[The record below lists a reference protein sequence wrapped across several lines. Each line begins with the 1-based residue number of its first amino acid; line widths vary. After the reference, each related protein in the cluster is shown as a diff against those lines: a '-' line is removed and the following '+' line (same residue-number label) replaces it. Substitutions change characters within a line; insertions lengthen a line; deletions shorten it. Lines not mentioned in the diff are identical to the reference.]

1 MLIKRKFLFPSFM
14 RYINKNIFNNNLTKY
29 LILGNITCDLDSF
42 LSTYLLSL
50 AKTFSLK
57 STNNLY
63 IPILNCERGE
73 LKYRFDI
80 DYLTKL
86 YKLNV
91 NNMLYINDPS
101 IKTLLKKYKNKI
113 ILVDHNKV
121 DVNQSKLLNSKNNK
135 IVSIYDHHKDEKYN
149 KSNNII
155 KHIMYPL
162 GSCSTLISNKF
173 YLSNPLLFNFIN
185 PILSIS
191 GILIATENFNKK
203 LYNKKWVQLDKFV
216 FNEIL
221 YENEHLFPPSFINN
235 RKKYINDYYQKIK
248 KEKYDKVKN
257 LNIGVRGILKKDL
270 KNFEWENGVKAKWS
284 TLQIAY
290 DDIVVKFGERKI
302 IMEMNKI
309 CKDSK
314 YNLYIINYKGK
325 SGDKIIYKLYNYSID
340 QSKYLD
346 FINRLKASLNNRCF
360 NVIRN
365 NEKMITFEVEPSL
378 SRKHFEPYKRS
389 IFYNK
394 K

>member
-1 MLIKRKFLFPSFM
+1 
-14 RYINKNIFNNNLTKY
+14 
-29 LILGNITCDLDSF
+29 
-42 LSTYLLSL
+42 
-50 AKTFSLK
+50 
-57 STNNLY
+57 
-63 IPILNCERGE
+63 
-73 LKYRFDI
+73 
-80 DYLTKL
+80 
-86 YKLNV
+86 
-91 NNMLYINDPS
+91 
-101 IKTLLKKYKNKI
+101 
-113 ILVDHNKV
+113 
-121 DVNQSKLLNSKNNK
+121 VNQSKLLNSKNNK
-135 IVSIYDHHKDEKYN
+135 IVSIYDHHQDEKHN

-162 GSCSTLISNKF
+162 GSCSTLILNKF

-185 PILSIS
+185 PFLSIS

-248 KEKYDKVKN
+248 KEKYDKIKN

-284 TLQIAY
+284 TLQIVY
-290 DDIVVKFGERKI
+290 DDIVAKFGERKI
-302 IMEMNKI
+302 IMEMNI
-309 CKDSK
+309 LCKDSK

-325 SGDKIIYKLYNYSID
+325 GGDKIIYKLYNHSIE

-346 FINRLKASLNNRCF
+346 FIKRLKASLNNRCF
-360 NVIRN
+360 NVIHN

-378 SRKHFEPYKRS
+378 SRKHFEPYIRS
-389 IFYNK
+389 IFNNK
-394 K
+394 